1 MERKA
6 LSFEECE
13 IKFANGKPSQ
23 FTGYASKFGNVDSD
37 GDVVVAG
44 AFDQIIETGVKPKMF
59 FNHNHYAVPIG
70 KYSHLETDEVGLIAH
85 GEFTS
90 GISMAKDVQAAM
102 QDGTVDGLSWGGLVS
117 HDDTEW
123 QGDGTRL
130 IKVVNTLRE
139 ISVVTYPSNDEA
151 RVDLGTF
158 KSALH
163 QCETIRDFERFLRE
177 AGSFSKSLAEATTK
191 RAKVL
196 FAGEPRG
203 EAGVDEINQMLNR
216 ISAKLEG

>member
-6 LSFEECE
+6 LSFDECE

-44 AFDQIIETGVKPKMF
+44 AFDQVIKNSAKPKMF

-102 QDGTVDGLSWGGLVS
+102 QDGTVDGLSWGGLV
-117 HDDTEW
+117 HRDDTEW
-123 QGDGTRL
+123 RDDGTRL
-130 IKVVNTLRE
+130 IKVVSTLPE
-139 ISVVTYPSNDEA
+139 ISVVSFPSNDEA

-163 QCETIRDFERFLRE
+163 QCETIRDFERFLRD
-177 AGSFSKSLAEATTK
+177 AGAFQ
-191 RAKVL
+191 RAWQKQL
-196 FAGEPRG
+196 PKEPRFCLRG
-203 EAGVDEINQMLNR
+203 AAGR
-216 ISAKLEG
+216 GRG